1 MIRDRFKKCNFFR
14 KAMLFGLCLIV
25 FTNLQAQQDST
36 RMKLDSLYSELEL
49 MLDNEDDL
57 ALLLQLADSLITM
70 DQLQTNALSIRT
82 GYVSKILS
90 AGRDL
95 GVNQFGAVAGASYY
109 HNSGAFADASSYFN
123 SSNEA
128 FYYMTNFSLG
138 YMVPKWKKWSLSI
151 NHSFYLYQSDIDS
164 PSFDKSASAS
174 LYKQHRRF
182 DVGIDYAYLYGNE
195 QAHRLLFSSN
205 LNLRLPKSKLAD
217 RISFYPG
224 ASVQLGT
231 NNVYFLRQQPTGAR
245 PFFERIVSEKYPRL
259 SNEDMRRAATLIN
272 QNDRA
277 RLFAFLRFRN
287 YTPVQIANLFDA
299 LDNQTVD
306 SKVVFGLMNVSINLP
321 ISMQWG
327 NWGFLANYTL
337 NFPIA
342 LKGEEYIYPRNG
354 FFTFTVNRSFIF
366 KRK

>member
-1 MIRDRFKKCNFFR
+1 
-14 KAMLFGLCLIV
+14 MLFGLCLIA
-25 FTNLQAQQDST
+25 FTNLHAQQDST

-49 MLDNEDDL
+49 MLDHEDDL
-57 ALLLQLADSLITM
+57 ALLLQLADSLVM
-70 DQLQTNALSIRT
+70 LDQQKTNAISVRS

-109 HNSGAFADASSYFN
+109 HSSGAFLDATNYFN
-123 SSNEA
+123 SSNES
-128 FYYMTNFSLG
+128 FYYMTNFTIG
-138 YMVPKWKKWSLSI
+138 YMVPRWKKWSLNA
-151 NHSFYLYQSDIDS
+151 NHSFYVYQKDIES
-164 PSFDKSASAS
+164 PSFNKSASAS
-174 LYKQHRRF
+174 LYKQNRRF
-182 DVGIDYAYLYGNE
+182 DVGIDYAYLYGNDE
-195 QAHRLLFSSN
+195 AHRILLSTN
-205 LNLRLPKSKLAD
+205 LNLRLPKSKIAD

-231 NNVYFLRQQPTGAR
+231 NNVYFLRQQPTPAR
-245 PFFERIVSEKYPRL
+245 PFFELIVAERYPRL
-259 SNEDMRRAATLIN
+259 NTVDMRRAATLIN

-287 YTPVQIANLFDA
+287 YTPSQINSLFDA
-299 LDNQTVD
+299 LDNQTVA
-306 SKVVFGLMNVSINLP
+306 SKVVFGLMNISLNMP

-342 LKGEEYIYPRNG
+342 LEGEEFTYPRNG
-354 FFTFTVNRSFIF
+354 FFTLTVNRTFIF
-366 KRK
+366 KSK

>member
-1 MIRDRFKKCNFFR
+1 
-14 KAMLFGLCLIV
+14 MLVGLCLFV
-25 FTNLQAQQDST
+25 WSDLLAQQDST
-36 RMKLDSLYSELEL
+36 RMKLDSLFSELEL
-49 MLDNEDDL
+49 LLDNDDDL
-57 ALLLQLADSLITM
+57 TLLLQLADSLVKL
-70 DQLQTNALSIRT
+70 DQQKNDALSIRT

-109 HNSGAFADASSYFN
+109 HNSGAFADATSYFN

-138 YMVPKWKKWSLSI
+138 YMVPKWKKWSLSA
-151 NHSFYLYQSDIDS
+151 NHSFYFYQSDINS

-195 QAHRLLFSSN
+195 EAHRVLFSSN

-245 PFFERIVSEKYPRL
+245 PFFELIVAERYPRL
-259 SNEDMRRAATLIN
+259 STEDMRRAATFIN

-287 YTPVQIANLFDA
+287 YSAVQIANLFDA
-299 LDNQTVD
+299 IDNQTVD

-342 LKGEEYIYPRNG
+342 LEGDEFTYPRNG
-354 FFTFTVNRSFIF
+354 FFTLTVNRTFIF
-366 KRK
+366 KSKKNDPKL